1 MSNGPSSEAPMTIY
15 SSYPKPEAQ
24 YQQIIQNPDFFLDKL
39 RAFHAF
45 YGTNFRKYGDSVDA
59 NLGPYC
65 GRSSLDLHQLFI
77 EVTTRGGIEK
87 VCFLNS
93 SNHYCLYL
101 FYSVPDCQQIVVIK
115 ERRWKEII
123 AAFNFPTSIT
133 SASFVL
139 RKYYLSL
146 LYHFEQV
153 YYFQKEEPTVIAAG
167 QTLSYG
173 DDDGAASEKLSAN
186 SNLGDGSL
194 ISGTIDGKFDDGY
207 LVTMKVGSEVLKGVL
222 YHSCPE
228 QDAYQSRSTSDDP
241 VHLSRRKNHTA
252 VKDPAH
258 PKRNRSGYTFFFA
271 EQYQILRPSYHGQ
284 ERAISKKIGHLW
296 SNLTEAEKQVYQEK
310 GLRDKER
317 YKAEM
322 LEYKSS
328 QQMQG

>member
-39 RAFHAF
+39 RAFHDF
-45 YGTNFRKYGDSVDA
+45 YGTNFRVPIVG
-59 NLGPYC
+59 G
-65 GRSSLDLHQLFI
+65 SSLDLHQLFI

-87 VCFLNS
+87 
-93 SNHYCLYL
+93 
-101 FYSVPDCQQIVVIK
+101 VIK

-153 YYFQKEEPTVIAAG
+153 CYFQKEEPTVIAAG

-173 DDDGAASEKLSAN
+173 DDDCAASEKLSAN

-228 QDAYQSRSTSDDP
+228 QDAYQSRSTSDEP
-241 VHLSRRKNHTA
+241 VHLCRRKNHTA

-271 EQYQILRPSYHGQ
+271 EQYQILRPAYHGQ

-296 SNLTEAEKQVYQEK
+296 SNLAEAEKQVYQEK

>member
-39 RAFHAF
+39 RAFHDF
-45 YGTNFRKYGDSVDA
+45 YGTNFRVPIVG
-59 NLGPYC
+59 G
-65 GRSSLDLHQLFI
+65 SSLDLHQLFI

-87 VCFLNS
+87 
-93 SNHYCLYL
+93 
-101 FYSVPDCQQIVVIK
+101 VIK

-228 QDAYQSRSTSDDP
+228 QDAYQSRSTSDEP

-328 QQMQG
+328 QQTQG

>member
-1 MSNGPSSEAPMTIY
+1 MSNGPSSETPMTNY
-15 SSYPKPEAQ
+15 SSYPKPEAE
-24 YQQIIQNPDFFLDKL
+24 YQQIIQNPDIFLQKL

-45 YGTNFRKYGDSVDA
+45 YGTKFRIPTVG
-59 NLGPYC
+59 G
-65 GRSSLDLHQLFI
+65 SSLDLHRLFI
-77 EVTTRGGIEK
+77 EVTSRGGIEK
-87 VCFLNS
+87 VIG
-93 SNHYCLYL
+93 
-101 FYSVPDCQQIVVIK
+101 D
-115 ERRWKEII
+115 RRWKEVT

-139 RKYYLSL
+139 RKYYLSS

-153 YYFQKEEPTVIAAG
+153 YYFRKEKPPNKEAG

-173 DDDGAASEKLSAN
+173 DDDGAASEKLSAS

-194 ISGTIDGKFDDGY
+194 VSGTIDGKFDDGY
-207 LVTMKVGSEVLKGVL
+207 LVTVKLGSEVLKGVL
-222 YHSCPE
+222 YHTPLE
-228 QDAYQSRSTSDDP
+228 PDASQSRSTSDEP
-241 VHLSRRKNHTA
+241 VHLTRRKNHTA
-252 VKDPAH
+252 FKDPAH

-284 ERAISKKIGHLW
+284 ERAISKKIGQLW
-296 SNLTEAEKQVYQEK
+296 SNMTEAEKQVYQDK

-328 QQMQG
+328 QHVQG

>member
-39 RAFHAF
+39 RAFHDF
-45 YGTNFRKYGDSVDA
+45 YGTNFRFSVEEMTGTFRMNNENFVNHKWLDDSSA
-59 NLGPYC
+59 
-65 GRSSLDLHQLFI
+65 
-77 EVTTRGGIEK
+77 T
-87 VCFLNS
+87 
-93 SNHYCLYL
+93 LY
-101 FYSVPDCQQIVVIK
+101 YEQQCQQVIK

-153 YYFQKEEPTVIAAG
+153 CYFQKEEPTVIAAG

-173 DDDGAASEKLSAN
+173 DDDCAASEKLSAN

-228 QDAYQSRSTSDDP
+228 QDAYQSRSTSDEP
-241 VHLSRRKNHTA
+241 VHLCRRKNHTA

-271 EQYQILRPSYHGQ
+271 EQYQILRPAYHGQ

-296 SNLTEAEKQVYQEK
+296 SNLAEAEKQVYQEK